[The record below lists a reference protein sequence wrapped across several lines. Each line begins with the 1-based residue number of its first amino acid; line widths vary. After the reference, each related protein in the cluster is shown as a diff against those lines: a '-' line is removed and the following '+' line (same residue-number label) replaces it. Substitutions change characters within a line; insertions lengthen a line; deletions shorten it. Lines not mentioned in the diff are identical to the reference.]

1 VFKFARHFAYGSRE
15 NELLLAEG
23 GWIDDLI
30 VMQLGS
36 ILGEE
41 ECFTDI
47 VSNNEIL
54 LDKHISP
61 KTISQCVEIIKVT
74 FLPGCNQGKY
84 S

>member
-1 VFKFARHFAYGSRE
+1 MRYPA
-15 NELLLAEG
+15 
-23 GWIDDLI
+23 
-30 VMQLGS
+30 
-36 ILGEE
+36 
-41 ECFTDI
+41 
-47 VSNNEIL
+47 NNEIL

>member
-1 VFKFARHFAYGSRE
+1 MFKFARHFAYGSRE

-41 ECFTDI
+41 ECFTGTTP
-47 VSNNEIL
+47 SRYT
-54 LDKHISP
+54 P
-61 KTISQCVEIIKVT
+61 
-74 FLPGCNQGKY
+74 PCNGLY
-84 S
+84 RGM